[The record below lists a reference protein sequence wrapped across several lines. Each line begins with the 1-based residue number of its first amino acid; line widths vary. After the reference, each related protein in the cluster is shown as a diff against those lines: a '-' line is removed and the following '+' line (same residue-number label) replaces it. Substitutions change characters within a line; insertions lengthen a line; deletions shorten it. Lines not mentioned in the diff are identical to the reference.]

1 MAPLKLETAIR
12 ALRGRFGAIAF
23 LLEWL
28 WTGFLNDLFYGPELV
43 LAEQLFEHADVA
55 LVALRAAHGFFS
67 LSIDFR
73 PVATQPK
80 MRRLHGHIPQGRPAE
95 AQRASQQVFSD

>member
-28 WTGFLNDLFYGPELV
+28 WIGFLNDFFYGPEL
-43 LAEQLFEHADVA
+43 LAEQLFEHADVG
-55 LVALRAAHGFFS
+55 LVALRAAHGFFFS
-67 LSIDFR
+67 LSH
-73 PVATQPK
+73 
-80 MRRLHGHIPQGRPAE
+80 RLF
-95 AQRASQQVFSD
+95 ASSEDAAP